1 MSSEL
6 ARVIGWGRLAE
17 TNNEEQ
23 GWALMSRHDAR
34 ACAIAAVVMFSVS
47 AGPGLART
55 LRVAAGANAE
65 DRLQSALIDAKP
77 GDTVRIGA
85 GRFAIS
91 GSLSLDTRGVHVR
104 GAGPGRTILSFDGQT
119 SGADGLLI
127 TGDGAVIEDLAV
139 ENSKGNGI
147 KAKGVDGIVFRRL
160 RVEWTG
166 GPKAT
171 NGAYGVYPVSSRNV
185 LIEHVTVKGASDA
198 GIYVGQSQDIV
209 VRNSEAAFNVAGIE
223 IENCYRADVYDN
235 LATHNAGGV
244 LVFDLPG
251 LPQMGGHSIR
261 VFHNRVLDNDTAN
274 FAPKGNIVASVPT
287 GTGVMV
293 MANRDVHVFDNEISG
308 NGSAALLI
316 VAYLNAFKDPT
327 YNPLPRDVA
336 TYQNRIGRNGFDP
349 KFDGGPILAKI
360 SGGSIPPTLWDGVTQ
375 YVIPGGAASMDRVRL
390 SLKDGPVVNLNL
402 KVQGTPVTS
411 AQPSVSPQLVDGE
424 MTQPAPVKLPPAMF
438 VDKHK
443 GHTR

>member
-1 MSSEL
+1 
-6 ARVIGWGRLAE
+6 
-17 TNNEEQ
+17 
-23 GWALMSRHDAR
+23 MSRHDTP
-34 ACAIAAVVMFSVS
+34 ACAIAAIVMFGVS
-47 AGPGLART
+47 AGSGLAKT
-55 LRVAAGANAE
+55 LSVAAGENGE
-65 DRLQSALIDAKP
+65 ERLQSALIDAKP
-77 GDTVRIGA
+77 GDTVRIGP

-91 GSLSLDTRGVHVR
+91 GSLSLDTARVHVR

-127 TGDGAVIEDLAV
+127 TGDGAIVDNLAV

-166 GPKAT
+166 GPKAS
-171 NGAYGVYPVSSRNV
+171 NGAYGVYPVSSKHV
-185 LIEHVTVKGASDA
+185 LIEQVTVKGASDA

-223 IENCYRADVYDN
+223 IENCYHADVHDN

-251 LPQMGGHSIR
+251 LPQMGGHAIR
-261 VFHNRVLDNDTAN
+261 VFHNRVVDNDTAN

-308 NGSAALLI
+308 NSSAALLI
-316 VAYLNAFKDPT
+316 GADLNAFKDPS

-336 TYQNRIGRNGFDP
+336 TYQNRIGRNGYDP
-349 KFDGGPILAKI
+349 KFDGGPILAKL

-375 YVIPGGAASMDRVRL
+375 FIIPGGAASTDRVRL

-402 KVQGTPVTS
+402 KIQGTPVTS
-411 AQPSVSPQLVDGE
+411 AQPSVSQQWVDGE
-424 MTQPAPVKLPPAMF
+424 ITAPEPVKLPPGMF
-438 VDKHK
+438 DDRRK
-443 GHTR
+443 GRARR

>member
-1 MSSEL
+1 
-6 ARVIGWGRLAE
+6 
-17 TNNEEQ
+17 
-23 GWALMSRHDAR
+23 MSRHDAR
-34 ACAIAAVVMFSVS
+34 VCAIAAVVIFSVS

-55 LRVAAGANAE
+55 LRVASGANAE
-65 DRLQSALIDAKP
+65 ERLQSALIDAKP
-77 GDTVRIGA
+77 GDTVRIGP
-85 GRFAIS
+85 GRFAIT
-91 GSLSLDTRGVHVR
+91 GSLSLDTPHVR
-104 GAGPGRTILSFDGQT
+104 VKGAGAGRTILSFDGQT
-119 SGADGLLI
+119 SGSDGVLI

-147 KAKGVDGIVFRRL
+147 KAKGVDQIVFRRL

-166 GPKAT
+166 GPKAS
-171 NGAYGVYPVSSRNV
+171 NGAYGVYPVSSKHV

-209 VRNSEAAFNVAGIE
+209 VRHSEAAFNVAGIE
-223 IENCYRADVYDN
+223 IENCYHADVYEN
-235 LATHNAGGV
+235 VSTHNAGGI

-261 VFHNRVLDNDTAN
+261 VFHNRVVDNDTAN

-293 MANRDVHVFDNEISG
+293 MANRDVHVFENDISG
-308 NGSAALLI
+308 NGSAALLV

-336 TYQNRIGRNGFDP
+336 TYRNRIGRNGFDP
-349 KFDGGPILAKI
+349 KFDGGPILAKL

-375 YVIPGGAASMDRVRL
+375 YVVPGGAASTDRIRL
-390 SLKDGPVVNLNL
+390 NLKDGPVVNLNL
-402 KVQGTPVTS
+402 KTQGTPVTS
-411 AQPSVSPQLVDGE
+411 AQPSVSPEFVDSE
-424 MTQPAPVKLPPAMF
+424 MAAPDPVTLPAAMF
-438 VDKHK
+438 RDGRK
-443 GHTR
+443 GRARR